1 MKIETYIVF
10 IADYFG
16 SENYPIQHSLELSA
30 DKQIEQILKFNN
42 KITADFE
49 KLLQLE
55 FIEKATSE
63 NVCFTTQ
70 NSELQDDFK
79 QVFTQKDLL
88 DYFYAVIFLPEYQH
102 SQLEEN
108 YPKNKN
114 EFWNLVRLGEK
125 LRVQKNVNQ

>member
-16 SENYPIQHSLELSA
+16 LESYPIQHSLELSVNH
-30 DKQIEQILKFNN
+30 QIEQILKFNN
-42 KITADFE
+42 KIIADFE
-49 KLLQLE
+49 KILQLQC
-55 FIEKATSE
+55 IEKTTPE
-63 NVCFTTQ
+63 NVCFATQ

-79 QVFTQKDLL
+79 QVFSKKDVL
-88 DYFYAVIFLPEYQH
+88 DYFYAVISSPEYQQ

-108 YPKNKN
+108 YPKNTN

-125 LRVQKNVNQ
+125 LRVQKC